1 MSDFSQLFSMG
12 VGAVALALP
21 PLEETF
27 EGPTLD
33 RAFITQAEASGQME
47 IELSKLAVKNTVDA
61 RADRVEA
68 RIVSSTNS

>member
-1 MSDFSQLFSMG
+1 VSDFSQLFSMG